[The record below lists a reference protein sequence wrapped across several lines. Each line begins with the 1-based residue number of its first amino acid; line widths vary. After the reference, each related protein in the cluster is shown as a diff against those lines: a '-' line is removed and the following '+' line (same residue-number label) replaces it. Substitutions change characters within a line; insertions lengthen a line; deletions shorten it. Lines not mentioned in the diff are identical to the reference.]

1 MAKVITATQAAEL
14 INDNV
19 TLGFAVS
26 ALAGWPEEV
35 ALAIRE
41 RFLKT
46 GHPRGLTLTHG
57 PGAGDTK
64 TRGECSLA
72 EEGLVKRLIVG
83 HVGTSPR
90 MARMAEENKV
100 ECYFLPQGVMCQLFN
115 EIGRKGPGVLSKV
128 GLGTFV
134 DPRVEGGRL
143 MILPRKISL
152 KSLNL
157 KARSGCFTRPILLM

>member
-57 PGAGDTK
+57 RRAGRQQVSFVEKCDHDWRQK
-64 TRGECSLA
+64 TSRHVHLGRCAQSRGE
-72 EEGLVKRLIVG
+72 
-83 HVGTSPR
+83 
-90 MARMAEENKV
+90 
-100 ECYFLPQGVMCQLFN
+100 YF
-115 EIGRKGPGVLSKV
+115 
-128 GLGTFV
+128 
-134 DPRVEGGRL
+134 
-143 MILPRKISL
+143 
-152 KSLNL
+152 
-157 KARSGCFTRPILLM
+157 